1 MLVPGMKL
9 KLEGKDADGNDGGD
23 GDNVDIADDGEVG
36 DGDCDGLK
44 GKWNYATGQKLQFS
58 SETL

>member
-1 MLVPGMKL
+1 MYWFSNLH
-9 KLEGKDADGNDGGD
+9 ADGNDGGD
-23 GDNVDIADDGEVG
+23 GDDVDIADDGEPGGG
-36 DGDCDGLK
+36 DSDCDGLK